1 MRVLNYFAMLALVC
15 ALTAC
20 SGDKKEQSITLN
32 YANFAPSSTF
42 VCVQMER
49 WAAEVHKRSN
59 GKITIKTF
67 PAGTLLGATD
77 MYDGVA
83 AGQADIGNLCTA
95 YQPGRFPITNALS
108 LPLGFQ
114 DAADGTRAMQALYE
128 KYARVEYEDVQ
139 VLTMFTNAPS
149 NIMSA
154 QPIRNM
160 ADMKG
165 MNLRASGGAAGVLKA
180 WGANQIGMP
189 MSDVPEALQKG
200 VVEGLFTSLE
210 VMKDNKFAE
219 QCKFV
224 TMTNQVVYPFVV
236 VMNKDRF
243 NGLSPELQKI
253 FTDLS
258 EEQATWTADYMDKHV
273 QESMEWSVQEQ
284 GVEVIIPTARDKA
297 KLDRAAEG
305 IIGDWAVSGVDLEIP
320 TEEILATLQSFSSTS
335 AEQ

>member
-1 MRVLNYFAMLALVC
+1 MKVFRYFAVVAIAFLLVS
-15 ALTAC
+15 C
-20 SGDKKEQSITLN
+20 SGEKKEQTITLN
-32 YANFAPSSTF
+32 YANFAPASTF

-49 WAAEVHKRSN
+49 WADEVHKRSN

-114 DAADGTRAMQALYE
+114 DAASATKAMQALYAN
-128 KYARVEYEDVQ
+128 YAKSEYEDVQ
-139 VLTMFTNAPS
+139 MLTMFSNAPS

-154 QPIRNM
+154 KPIRDI

-210 VMKDNKFAE
+210 IMKDNKFAE

-236 VMNKDRF
+236 VMNKEKF
-243 NGLSPELQKI
+243 NGLAPELQKI
-253 FTDLS
+253 LTDLS
-258 EEQATWTADYMDKHV
+258 VEQAAWTAEYMDKHV
-273 QESMEWSVQEQ
+273 KESMEWSVKEQ
-284 GVEVIIPTARDKA
+284 GVEVITLSAKNKR
-297 KLDRAAEG
+297 KLDLAAASL
-305 IIGDWAVSGVDLEIP
+305 IGDWAAKSVEFELP
-320 TEEILATLQSFSSTS
+320 TEEILATLQSFSASS
-335 AEQ
+335 VE